1 MLRCLIGVESILLV
15 SAVLLPGQGSDK
27 QQQIEEHTRRMQQ
40 DLQDKRPDL
49 AITELKALLAI
60 DPSNVEARGNLGVL
74 EFFSDRYTD
83 AAQDLHTTLS
93 AKPDLWK
100 IQALLGMSE
109 KRLGET
115 AKAQADLA
123 KAFPQ
128 LDERKLKIETGLELI
143 EADYGLND
151 LGNAADVVNVLRQ
164 LEPANP
170 DILYAAYRIYSEL
183 TNESILSLTM
193 VAPDSARMHQ
203 VMAHELARQAKDDA
217 AIANYREALKLN
229 PKSADI
235 HYELAEMLFTQSSSS
250 AQNEAEQQY
259 KAALASN
266 PFDEKSVCR
275 LGDIAVRRSDFK
287 TAREFYS
294 RALNMQ
300 PDDADANFGMAKI
313 LMASHEPQKA
323 VAYLERA
330 AQIEPYNASTH
341 YRLGSAY
348 REIGRAED
356 SRRELAEF
364 EKLKKMKAR
373 LGDLYQEMR
382 LSPGK
387 NVDSESDQ
395 K

>member
-1 MLRCLIGVESILLV
+1 MLV
-15 SAVLLPGQGSDK
+15 SAALLPSQSGDK
-27 QQQIEEHTRRMQQ
+27 QQQIQEYTRRVQQ

-49 AITELKALLAI
+49 AISELKSLLAI
-60 DPSNVEARGNLGVL
+60 DSGNLEARGNLGVL
-74 EFFSDRYTD
+74 EYFSGRYTD
-83 AAQDLHTTLS
+83 AAQDLRATLN
-93 AKPDLWK
+93 AKPDLWR
-100 IQALLGMSE
+100 IEALLGMSE
-109 KRLGET
+109 KRVGET

-123 KAFPQ
+123 KSFPQ

-143 EADYGLND
+143 EVDYALND
-151 LGNAADVVNVLRQ
+151 LGKAGEVVNVLRQ
-164 LEPANP
+164 LEPENP

-183 TNESILSLTM
+183 TNESILGLTM
-193 VAPDSARMHQ
+193 IAPESARMHQ

-229 PKSADI
+229 PQSADI

-250 AQNEAEQQY
+250 AQQEAEQHY
-259 KAALASN
+259 KAALRSN

-287 TAREFYS
+287 SAREFYS
-294 RALNMQ
+294 RALTMQ
-300 PDDADANFGMAKI
+300 PNDADANFGMAKI
-313 LMASHEPQKA
+313 LMASHESQKA
-323 VAYLERA
+323 VVYLQRA

-341 YRLGSAY
+341 YRLGSVY
-348 REIGRAED
+348 REIGRTED
-356 SRRELAEF
+356 ARRELAEF

-373 LGDLYQEMR
+373 LSDLYQEMR

-387 NVDSESDQ
+387 TVESESDQ